1 MPTSTS
7 VSAHLQTFIDDL
19 HDKLQGHATRSD
31 TEPFLALWSH
41 SADASIMA
49 AVGGYHVGFDEVSK
63 LLRWVSQRL
72 RSDTYSARTLLTH
85 NGADLA
91 ASVELENYTSSGD
104 GPEMTLR
111 VTHIYRKEDGGWKLL
126 HRHAE
131 QLTPVNEALPMRA
144 TK

>member
-1 MPTSTS
+1 VSTSTS
-7 VSAHLQTFIDDL
+7 VSPDLQKFMDDL

-31 TEPFLALWSH
+31 TEPFLELWSH

-49 AVGGYHVGFDEVSK
+49 AVGGYHVGSDEVSK

-72 RSDTYSARTLLTH
+72 RSDTYSAQTLLAH

-104 GPEMTLR
+104 GPAMTLR
-111 VTHIYRKEDGGWKLL
+111 VTHVYRKEDGGWKLL

-131 QLTPVNEALPMRA
+131 QLTPVDEALPMRP
-144 TK
+144 TN